1 MVMKNT
7 DIVTVSRE
15 FTMVGIL
22 IWLTLSPT
30 KYAYNNVWLLF
41 GYQQQK

>member
-7 DIVTVSRE
+7 DIVIVSP
-15 FTMVGIL
+15 V
-22 IWLTLSPT
+22 

-41 GYQQQK
+41 GYQQQKKL